1 MKKTGAAQTRTEIRR
16 AALLSVG
23 EMERW
28 KIMEKQ
34 KVTVR
39 LAGRN
44 YTLVSSEAPE
54 YMQRVADYVDRK
66 LNETAQAV
74 NLPSAQ
80 AAILTCM
87 NLGDELMK
95 SQDEI
100 SMLRRRLE
108 EAMAEKE

>member
-1 MKKTGAAQTRTEIRR
+1 M
-16 AALLSVG
+16 
-23 EMERW
+23 
-28 KIMEKQ
+28 
-34 KVTVR
+34 
-39 LAGRN
+39 
-44 YTLVSSEAPE
+44 SSESPE

-95 SQDEI
+95 TQDEI
-100 SMLRRRLE
+100 SMLRRRLA
-108 EAMAEKE
+108 EAENGKE